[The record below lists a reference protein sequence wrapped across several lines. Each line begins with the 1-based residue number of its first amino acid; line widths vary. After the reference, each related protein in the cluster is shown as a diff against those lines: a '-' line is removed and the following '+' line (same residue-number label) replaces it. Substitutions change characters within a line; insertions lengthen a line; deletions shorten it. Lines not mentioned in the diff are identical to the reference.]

1 MLTLKFSLHVNTTG
15 CFKGVTTVVNTTE
28 CIKGVTTVINT
39 THSNHTE
46 TLFFSLAVTRRNCK
60 ISETISKLFGSTTCQ
75 EMKIN
80 VSSMVS
86 HSRVIQGR
94 VVYFKVLCLCVYACV
109 RACAC
114 VCVCARARA
123 LFITW
128 KGLVIKYE
136 YLYIIA
142 VLVNSLECCINYYLL
157 T

>member
-1 MLTLKFSLHVNTTG
+1 MFHQWSHIQ
-15 CFKGVTTVVNTTE
+15 E
-28 CIKGVTTVINT
+28 
-39 THSNHTE
+39 
-46 TLFFSLAVTRRNCK
+46 LFRAELY
-60 ISETISKLFGSTTCQ
+60 IS
-75 EMKIN
+75 
-80 VSSMVS
+80 
-86 HSRVIQGR
+86 R
-94 VVYFKVLCLCVYACV
+94 YCVYACMRAFV
-109 RACAC
+109 RVH